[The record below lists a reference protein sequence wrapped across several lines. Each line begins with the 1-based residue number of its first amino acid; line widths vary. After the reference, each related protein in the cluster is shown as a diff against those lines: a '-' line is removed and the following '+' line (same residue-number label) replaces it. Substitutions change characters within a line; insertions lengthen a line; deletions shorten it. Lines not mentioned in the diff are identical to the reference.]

1 MKALLRRLACL
12 HALLLILFTGGPAF
26 VVAQDA
32 AAGKSALTFER
43 FPYSFDSSNPLK
55 PESPVLLRFNVPVKP
70 DAVEGS
76 LRLYDQPKER
86 FAAVSSSPVT
96 NEILAGFFREV
107 PTDIPLDRYVLI
119 RPATPL
125 PLGGTW
131 FINAQAGLAS
141 ADGTHE
147 IIESSLDYIGELE
160 AFSINE
166 IIALNAYDN
175 EPELAIRHNKGA
187 MAAGFDDAKLAEYVT
202 ITPAPPGLKIESYH
216 GGFQLNGEFS
226 YGTEYEV
233 TVRNGLIANDTTQLE
248 QVATKKVTFVPNPG
262 FITYPAFASTQNASG
277 HRKFDV
283 RTGNL
288 TGMRTRVKALK
299 GKDVILALR
308 DYQDKYE
315 GWGEKQALTFE
326 AIPGQT
332 IYDQFR
338 DTEAEIDMTET
349 ASLDWNDMIKGATT
363 GAFYICSEGDS
374 STREK
379 LAVGAQ
385 SLIQLTDIGLAW
397 KQGEDGTTVYAFSLK
412 SGQPLAGLGVTLW
425 DESITSLAETETD
438 KGGVAHLDRA
448 LYRDSDKRLFLDAA
462 LGEDRHVISFNEDLE
477 SVGLWSFGVDQRWDD
492 ILPGERRT
500 LIFTDRDVY
509 RPGDEV
515 KMKSISRFIDADKL
529 IGPGEG
535 AARLRVF
542 DALHRQ
548 LFERDITFGKN
559 GSYDTAFTLPAEGM
573 GWHSIEIDFNPVAAA
588 NTPEGEESEPDWR
601 LISTYAFQV
610 EDYRVNTFEVT
621 VAAEEEYGQGA
632 ELSIPVS
639 ARYFMG
645 KPLSKAELNW
655 MVYASNDFP
664 RPRGF
669 DEFEFGNRTVEE
681 ETYSTEGTAALSS
694 KGEAAVTFSLPEQ
707 TTHPGP
713 RSVSVTAS
721 ITDANQQT
729 LSGSKQF
736 IVHSSDFYLG
746 LRQPDGVH
754 RAGDKAVFSLAAV
767 TTEGKAHTAAVETN
781 VLVEKEEWTTVKVMG
796 ANGKMTHRN
805 DLRLRT
811 ISDERLTL
819 KTEVDTATGLTK
831 AMPHTLTFAE
841 AGDYQVTLTA
851 KDGKGRD
858 IITKIGFTVIGAEEP
873 SWSWHDVIRIDLVPD
888 KDTYKVGDT
897 AKLLARSPVFGHALF
912 TVERGGVRET
922 RSVVIDQYETILDVP
937 VGEGSAPNLFA
948 SLLII
953 RGSGESPHV
962 HKSADYR
969 LGYCKIDVDD
979 PAVTLTT
986 KVSTGEAEY
995 YQPGEEIEFTATVT
1009 DHEGKAVSG
1018 AEVTFYAVDEGVL
1031 SLTGY
1036 QTPQPGETF
1045 HAPFPLSVWTG
1056 QSLGALLPEN
1066 PLEQDFG
1073 NKGYVIGGGG
1083 GGFGIDPDRIRK
1095 DFKAL
1100 AFWEAALVTDAN
1112 GVVSAKA
1119 IAPDNLTTFRVMAIV
1134 AEGNRFGSGETP
1146 VVINKPLIIEPALPG
1161 FTNITDQIDVAA
1173 VLHNNSGAAQEVEV
1187 TVTLDPHAI
1196 FLGRIGET
1204 IPTSLTP
1211 DAAPGSKVVKL
1222 NLPAGATETVSFPIA
1237 MTATGE
1243 AKWNWKV
1250 RSLTD
1255 EKLRDA
1261 TESKFMVGYPLP
1273 LLRETH
1279 TFALR
1284 DGADLADALAKAD
1297 PRLLDGTGSVKLT
1310 LSNSRLIEA
1319 ADGLDY
1325 LLKYP
1330 YGCVE
1335 QTTSSTIPWL
1345 STQQLRKVLPE
1356 LGKSEEEVAAI
1367 IGKGINRLFS
1377 MQTGDGGLA
1386 YWPGGNESVLW
1397 GSAYAGVAIA
1407 MAQKQGVDVP
1417 QESAQQL
1424 WDYLSLQLRGA
1435 AEVNEAYELSQR
1447 CLAAYALALAG
1458 VNESAYHEVLFEK
1471 QKSLSAEGRA
1481 LLALAMVESG
1491 SDQASRIDSLLKPD
1505 PKVPVAEVSWY
1516 RQPYVA
1522 ATRLLAQVRHNPA
1535 SPEADKLVDD
1545 LMKLREARNGWGST
1559 YSNAWPLIALGAY
1572 GEASAKN
1579 LSANRI
1585 EIAFDGNAKT
1595 IELPAEPGSG
1605 EVAFDFTGKSDARA
1619 LSLKTS
1625 ENGSV
1630 YASVSLATRPAL
1642 MPLEPENKGF
1652 VIKRRYEKVEIDGSI
1667 AAAENLK
1674 VGDLILVTL
1683 DINIPNERETYLAI
1697 DDALPAIF
1705 EAVNPEFKT
1714 SETQKVN
1721 AAREARS
1728 LYATHTELRK
1738 DRVLFFADYVYGAG
1752 DYSLQYLARV
1762 VAPGEVTAPPAKI
1775 EAMYEPQRFGL
1786 SGTGRITAAPRPL
1799 DNGEVASAATSR

>member
-1 MKALLRRLACL
+1 MKALLRRLACF
-12 HALLLILFTGGPAF
+12 HALLLILFTGGTDLLL
-26 VVAQDA
+26 AQDA

-55 PESPVLLRFNVPVKP
+55 PGSPVLLRFNVPVKP

-86 FAAVSSSPVT
+86 FAAISASPVT
-96 NEILAGFFREV
+96 SEILAAFFREV
-107 PTDIPLDRYVLI
+107 PTNIPLDRYVLI

-131 FINAQAGLAS
+131 FINTQAGLAS
-141 ADGTHE
+141 ADGTHA
-147 IIESSLDYIGELE
+147 IIESRLDYIGELE
-160 AFSINE
+160 AFAINE
-166 IIALNAYDN
+166 IIALNPYDSK
-175 EPELAIRHNKGA
+175 PELTIRHNKGA
-187 MAAGFDDAKLAEYVT
+187 MAPEFQGDKLAEFVT
-202 ITPAPPGLKIESYH
+202 IQPAPPGLTIEARS
-216 GGFQLNGEFS
+216 GGFYLNGEFS

-248 QVATKKVTFVPNPG
+248 QVVTKKVNFVPNPG
-262 FITYPAFASTQNASG
+262 FISYPAFASTQNASG

-288 TGMRTRVKALK
+288 TGTRTRVKALK
-299 GKDVILALR
+299 GKDVILGLR
-308 DYQDKYE
+308 DYQDKYQ
-315 GWGEKQALTFE
+315 GWGEKQALAFE

-338 DTEAEIDMTET
+338 DAAAEIDTTET
-349 ASLDWNDMIKGATT
+349 VSLDWNDMTKGATT
-363 GAFYICSEGDS
+363 GAFYLCSEGDS
-374 STREK
+374 STREN
-379 LAVGAQ
+379 LSVGAQ

-412 SGQPLAGLGVTLW
+412 SGKPLAGLDLNLC
-425 DESITSLAETETD
+425 DETAAPLAQVKTD
-438 KGGVAHLDRA
+438 AGGVARLQRD
-448 LYRDSDKRLFLDAA
+448 LYRGTDKRLFLDAA

-477 SVGLWSFGVDQRWDD
+477 SVGLWSFGVDQRWDGF
-492 ILPGERRT
+492 LPGERRT
-500 LIFTDRDVY
+500 LIFTDRNVY

-515 KMKSISRFIDADKL
+515 KLKSISRFIDADKL

-548 LFERDITFGKN
+548 LFEREITFGKN
-559 GSYDTAFTLPAEGM
+559 GSFDSAFTLPAEGM
-573 GWHSIEIDFNPVAAA
+573 GWHSVEIDFNPVAPA
-588 NTPEGEESEPDWR
+588 NTPKGEEPEPDWR

-621 VAAEEEYGQGA
+621 VAAEEEYAQGA

-664 RPRGF
+664 NPRGF
-669 DEFEFGNRTVEE
+669 DEFKFGNRTVQE

-694 KGEAAVTFSLPEQ
+694 KGEATVTFSLPKQ

-713 RSVSVTAS
+713 RSVAVTAS
-721 ITDANQQT
+721 VTDANQQT
-729 LSGSKQF
+729 LSASKQF

-754 RAGDKAVFSLAAV
+754 RVGDKAVFSLAAV
-767 TTEGKAHTAAVETN
+767 TTDGKAHTAAVETN

-819 KTEVDTATGLTK
+819 KTEVDGATGLTK

-858 IITKIGFTVIGAEEP
+858 IITKVSFTVIGAEEP

-888 KDTYKVGDT
+888 KDTYRVGDT

-922 RSVVIDQYETILDVP
+922 RSVVIDQYETILEVP

-969 LGYCKIDVDD
+969 LGYCKIDVED
-979 PAVTLTT
+979 PAVNLTT
-986 KVSTGEAEY
+986 KVSAGEAEY

-1009 DHEGKAVSG
+1009 DHQGKSVSG
-1018 AEVTFYAVDEGVL
+1018 AEVTFYAVDEGIL

-1036 QTPQPGETF
+1036 QTPDPGETF

-1056 QSLGALLPEN
+1056 QSLSALLPEN
-1066 PLEQDFG
+1066 PLEQGFG
-1073 NKGYVIGGGG
+1073 NKGYVIGGG

-1112 GVVSAKA
+1112 GVVRAKA

-1134 AEGNRFGSGETP
+1134 SEGNRFGSGETP

-1161 FTNITDQIDVAA
+1161 FTNLTDQIDVAA

-1187 TVTLDPHAI
+1187 TVTLDSHAI

-1211 DAAPGSKVVKL
+1211 APEAGQKVVKL

-1243 AKWNWKV
+1243 AKWTWKV

-1261 TESKFMVGYPLP
+1261 TESKFLVGYPLP

-1297 PRLLDGTGSVKLT
+1297 PRLLEGTGSVKLT

-1367 IGKGINRLFS
+1367 IGKGIKRLFS

-1407 MAQKQGVDVP
+1407 MAQKQGVEVP

-1435 AEVNEAYELSQR
+1435 AEVNEAYGLSQR

-1481 LLALAMVESG
+1481 LLALAMVENG
-1491 SDQASRIDSLLKPD
+1491 SDQAARIDSLLKPD

-1545 LMKLREARNGWGST
+1545 LMNLREARNGWGST

-1579 LSANRI
+1579 LTANRI

-1605 EVAFDFTGKSDARA
+1605 GVAFDFTGKSDARA

-1652 VIKRRYEKVEIDGSI
+1652 AIKRRYEKVEIDGSI

-1683 DINIPNERETYLAI
+1683 DLNIPNERETYLAI

-1705 EAVNPEFKT
+1705 EAVNPDFKT
-1714 SETQKVN
+1714 SETQKVK
-1721 AAREARS
+1721 AARETRS

-1799 DNGEVASAATSR
+1799 DNGEVAAADLPQ

>member
-1 MKALLRRLACL
+1 MKAHLRRLAGL
-12 HALLLILFTGGPAF
+12 PAFFLILCFGGPCF
-26 VVAQDA
+26 VQAQTDA
-32 AAGKSALTFER
+32 SGKSAITFER
-43 FPYSFDSSNPLK
+43 FPYSFDFSNPLT
-55 PESPVLLRFNVPVKP
+55 PESPLLLRFNVPVKP

-76 LRLYDQPKER
+76 LRLYDQPGER
-86 FAAVSSSPVT
+86 FAAISASSVT
-96 NEILAGFFREV
+96 EEALADFFTEV
-107 PTDIPLDRYVLI
+107 PAGISLDRYVLV
-119 RPATPL
+119 RPASPL
-125 PLGGTW
+125 PLGGVW
-131 FINAQAGLAS
+131 FINARAGLAS
-141 ADGTHE
+141 ADGSHE
-147 IIESSLDYIGELE
+147 MIESSLDYIGELE
-160 AFSINE
+160 AFQINE
-166 IIALNAYDN
+166 ILALNAYDN
-175 EPELAIRHNKGA
+175 EPELVIRHNKGA
-187 MAAGFDDAKLAEYVT
+187 MAAGFDAAKLADFVSVK
-202 ITPAPPGLKIESYH
+202 PAPPGLRIESYS
-216 GGFQLNGEFS
+216 GGFRLNGEFS
-226 YGTEYEV
+226 YGSDYEV
-233 TVRNGLIANDTTQLE
+233 TVRNGLVANDTTQLG
-248 QVATKKVTFVPNPG
+248 QIVTKKVSFMPNPG
-262 FITYPAFASTQNASG
+262 FISFPAFASTQNASG
-277 HRKFDV
+277 HRKFDI

-299 GKDVILALR
+299 GRDLILGLR
-308 DYQDKYE
+308 DYQEKYR
-315 GWGEKQALTFE
+315 GWGDKQALAFE
-326 AIPGQT
+326 AISGQT

-338 DTEAEIDMTET
+338 DTEAEIDTTET
-349 ASLDWNDMIKGATT
+349 VSLDWDEMIGGAAT
-363 GAFYICSEGDS
+363 GAFYLCSEGDS

-379 LAVGAQ
+379 LSVGAQ
-385 SLIQLTDIGLAW
+385 SLVQLTDIGLAW
-397 KQGEDGTTVYAFSLK
+397 KQGEEGTTVYAFSLK
-412 SGQPLAGLGVTLW
+412 SGHPLAGL
-425 DESITSLAETETD
+425 SLSLCDGNADSLVRTTTD
-438 KGGVAHLDRA
+438 AAGVARVGRD
-448 LYRDSDKRLFLDAA
+448 LYRAIDKPLFLDAA
-462 LGEDRHVISFNEDLE
+462 LGEDRHVISFNGDLE
-477 SVGLWSFGVDQRWDD
+477 SLGLWSFGVDQRWGGF
-492 ILPGERRT
+492 LPGERRT
-500 LIFTDRDVY
+500 LIFTDRNVY

-515 KMKSISRFIDADKL
+515 KVKSISRFIDADKL

-559 GSYDTAFTLPAEGM
+559 GSFDTAFSLPAEGM

-588 NTPEGEESEPDWR
+588 NTPEGEGSDPDWR

-621 VAAEEEYGQGA
+621 VAAEEEYAQGG

-669 DEFEFGNRTVEE
+669 DEFEFGNRTVDE

-713 RSVSVTAS
+713 RSVSMTAS

-729 LSGSKQF
+729 LSGSKRF

-746 LRQPDGVH
+746 LRRPDGVH
-754 RAGDKAVFSLAAV
+754 RVDDKAVFSVAAV
-767 TTEGKAHTAAVETN
+767 TTDGKAHAASVETN

-796 ANGKMTHRN
+796 ANGRMTHRN

-819 KTEVDTATGLTK
+819 KTEADTATGLTK
-831 AMPHTLTFAE
+831 AMPLPIVFAE
-841 AGDYQVTLTA
+841 AGDYRVTLTA

-858 IITKIGFTVIGAEEP
+858 VLTKVGFTVIGAEEP

-888 KDTYKVGDT
+888 KDTYRVGDT

-912 TVERGGVRET
+912 TVERGDVRET
-922 RSVVIDQYETILDVP
+922 RSVVIDQYETILEVP
-937 VGEGSAPNLFA
+937 VGEGAAPNLFA

-962 HKSADYR
+962 HKAADYR

-979 PAVTLTT
+979 PAVNLTT
-986 KVSTGEAEY
+986 KVTAGEAEY
-995 YQPGEEIEFTATVT
+995 HQPGEEIEFTATVA
-1009 DHEGKAVSG
+1009 DHQGEAVSG
-1018 AEVTFYAVDEGVL
+1018 AEVTFYAVDEGIL

-1036 QTPQPGETF
+1036 QTPDPGETF

-1056 QSLGALLPEN
+1056 QSLSALLPEN
-1066 PLEQDFG
+1066 PLEQGFG
-1073 NKGYVIGGGG
+1073 NKGYVIGGG

-1112 GVVSAKA
+1112 GVVRAKA

-1134 AEGNRFGSGETP
+1134 SEGNRFGSGETP

-1161 FTNITDQIDVAA
+1161 FTNLTDQIDVAA

-1187 TVTLDPHAI
+1187 TVTLDSHAV

-1211 DAAPGSKVVKL
+1211 DAAPGGKVVKL
-1222 NLPAGATETVSFPIA
+1222 NLAAGATETVSFPIA

-1243 AKWNWKV
+1243 AKWAWNV

-1284 DGADLADALAKAD
+1284 DGADLADVLAKAD
-1297 PRLLDGTGSVKLT
+1297 PRLLDGAGSVKLT
-1310 LSNSRLIEA
+1310 LSNSRLIDA

-1397 GSAYAGVAIA
+1397 GSAYAGVAVA
-1407 MAQKQGVDVP
+1407 MAQKQGAAVP
-1417 QESAQQL
+1417 KESAQQL

-1435 AEVNEAYELSQR
+1435 AEVGEAYELSQR

-1471 QKSLSAEGRA
+1471 QKSLSAEARA

-1491 SDQASRIDSLLKPD
+1491 SDQAARISALLKPD

-1516 RQPYVA
+1516 RQPYIA

-1572 GEASAKN
+1572 GEASAKS
-1579 LSANRI
+1579 LTANRV
-1585 EIAFDGNAKT
+1585 EVAFDGNTKS

-1619 LSLKTS
+1619 LSLKTR
-1625 ENGSV
+1625 ENGPV
-1630 YASVSLATRPAL
+1630 YASLTLATRPAL

-1652 VIKRRYEKVEIDGSI
+1652 AIKRRYEKVEIDGSI

-1674 VGDLILVTL
+1674 VGDLILVSL

-1705 EAVNPEFKT
+1705 EAVNPDFKT

-1721 AAREARS
+1721 VTRETRI

-1738 DRVLFFADYVYGAG
+1738 DRVLFFADDVYGAG

-1786 SGTGRITAAPRPL
+1786 SGTGRVTAAPRPL
-1799 DNGEVASAATSR
+1799 DNGEVASTATSR

>member
-1 MKALLRRLACL
+1 MNALLRRFVPA
-12 HALLLILFTGGPAF
+12 AFLLVILLSGGPALLR
-26 VVAQDA
+26 AQDEA
-32 AAGKSALTFER
+32 VGKSALTFDR
-43 FPYSFDSSNPLK
+43 YPYSFDSSNPLK
-55 PESPVLLRFNVPVKP
+55 PDSSVLLRFNVPVKP

-76 LRLYDQPKER
+76 LRLYDQPNER
-86 FAAVSSSPVT
+86 FAAVSASRPT
-96 NEILAGFFREV
+96 QENLGGFFREV
-107 PTDIPLDRYVLI
+107 PADIPLEHYVLI
-119 RPATPL
+119 RPASPL

-141 ADGTHE
+141 ADGTHR

-160 AFSINE
+160 FFQINE
-166 IIALNAYDN
+166 ILAVNAYDSA
-175 EPELAIRHNKGA
+175 PELVIRHNKGA
-187 MAAGFDDAKLAEYVT
+187 MAAGFEDAKLAGYIT
-202 ITPAPPGLKIESYH
+202 IRPAPPGLKIESYG
-216 GGFQLNGEFS
+216 GGFQLTGGFA

-233 TVRNGLIANDTTQLE
+233 TVRDGLIANDTTQLE
-248 QVATKKVTFVPNPG
+248 QVVTEKVTFVPNPG

-288 TGMRTRVKALK
+288 TGVRTRVKALK

-308 DYQDKYE
+308 EYQDKYE
-315 GWGEKQALTFE
+315 GWGEKQALAFE

-338 DTEAEIDMTET
+338 DAEAGIDTTET
-349 ASLDWNDMIKGATT
+349 VSLDWNDLIKGATT
-363 GAFYICSEGDS
+363 GAFYLCSEGDS

-412 SGQPLAGLGVTLW
+412 SGQPLAGLDLSLC
-425 DESITSLAETETD
+425 DENAASLAQAKTD
-438 KGGVAHLDRA
+438 AGGVARFQRD
-448 LYRDSDKRLFLDAA
+448 LYHATDKRLFLDAA
-462 LGEDRHVISFNEDLE
+462 LGEDRHVISFHEDLE

-515 KMKSISRFIDADKL
+515 KVKSISRFIDADKL
-529 IGPGEG
+529 TGPGEG

-559 GSYDTAFTLPAEGM
+559 GSYDTAFTLPTEGM

-610 EDYRVNTFEVT
+610 EDYRVNTFEVN
-621 VAAEEEYGQGA
+621 VAAEEEYAQGA

-655 MVYASNDFP
+655 MVYAENDFP

-694 KGEAAVTFSLPEQ
+694 KGEAAVAFSLPEQ
-707 TTHPGP
+707 SPHPGP
-713 RSVSVTAS
+713 RSVAVTAS
-721 ITDANQQT
+721 VTDANQQT
-729 LSGSKQF
+729 LSGSKRF

-767 TTEGKAHTAAVETN
+767 TTDGKAHTAPVETN

-796 ANGKMTHRN
+796 ANGRMTHRN

-819 KTEVDTATGLTK
+819 KTKVDAATGLTK

-858 IITKIGFTVIGAEEP
+858 IVTKVGFTVIGAEEP

-922 RSVVIDQYETILDVP
+922 RSVVIDQYETILEVP

-962 HKSADYR
+962 HKAADYR
-969 LGYCKIDVDD
+969 LGYCKIAVDD
-979 PAVTLTT
+979 PAVSLTIN
-986 KVSTGEAEY
+986 VSAGEAEY
-995 YQPGEEIEFTATVT
+995 YQPGEEIEFTATVL

-1036 QTPQPGETF
+1036 QTPDPGETF

-1112 GVVSAKA
+1112 GVVRAKA

-1196 FLGRIGET
+1196 FLGRIGEI
-1204 IPTSLTP
+1204 IPTSLAPAP
-1211 DAAPGSKVVKL
+1211 DAGQKVVKL
-1222 NLPAGATETVSFPIA
+1222 NLPAGATETISFPIA

-1243 AKWNWKV
+1243 AKWTWKV

-1325 LLKYP
+1325 LLQYP

-1335 QTTSSTIPWL
+1335 QTTSATIPWL

-1367 IGKGINRLFS
+1367 ITKAINRIFS

-1397 GSAYAGVAIA
+1397 GSAYAGVAVA
-1407 MAQKQGVDVP
+1407 MAQKQGVAMP
-1417 QESAQQL
+1417 KESVQQL

-1435 AEVNEAYELSQR
+1435 SEVNQAYELSQR

-1471 QKSLSAEGRA
+1471 QKSLSAEARA
-1481 LLALAMVESG
+1481 LLALAMIESG
-1491 SDQASRIDSLLKPD
+1491 SDQAARIDSLLKPD

-1522 ATRLLAQVRHNPA
+1522 ATRLFAQVRHNPA

-1572 GEASAKN
+1572 GEATAKN
-1579 LSANRI
+1579 LTANRI
-1585 EIAFDGNAKT
+1585 EVAFDGNAKT
-1595 IELPAEPGSG
+1595 IELPAEPGNG
-1605 EVAFDFTGKSDARA
+1605 GVTFDFTGKSDARA

-1625 ENGSV
+1625 ENGPV
-1630 YASVSLATRPAL
+1630 YASVSVATRPAL

-1652 VIKRRYEKVEIDGSI
+1652 AIKRRYEKVEIDGSI

-1705 EAVNPEFKT
+1705 EAVNPDFKT

-1721 AAREARS
+1721 AARETRM

-1799 DNGEVASAATSR
+1799 DTGEVAAAATSR